1 VTDCA
6 KLPMP
11 LLSNFIAFQIG
22 WFACVL
28 GGAHGV
34 PWLGSSIAV
43 LIVAWHMTHAARPKQ
58 ELILVLIA
66 GAIGAIWDSALVTL
80 GWISFP
86 SGTLLAGTAPYWM
99 VALWM
104 LFATTLNVSL
114 AWLKR
119 SALLAALFG
128 AIGGPLAYYGGAK
141 LGALSFLAPTPA
153 LVALAL
159 GWGLLTPLLIML
171 ALRFD
176 GFVSALDARAPAGV
190 GHD

>member
-1 VTDCA
+1 
-6 KLPMP
+6 MP
-11 LLSNFIAFQIG
+11 ILANFLAFQFG

-28 GGAHGV
+28 GGAYGL
-34 PWLGSSIAV
+34 PWLGSGIAAA
-43 LIVAWHMTHAARPKQ
+43 IVAWHMTHAARPRQ
-58 ELILVLIA
+58 ELTLVLIA
-66 GAIGAIWDSALVTL
+66 GAIGAVWDSALVTL
-80 GWISFP
+80 GWISYP
-86 SGTLLAGTAPYWM
+86 SGTLLPGTAPHWM

-141 LGALSFLAPTPA
+141 LGALGFVAPTPA

-159 GWGLLTPLLIML
+159 GWGLVTPLLIRL
-171 ALRFD
+171 ATRFD
-176 GFVSALDARAPAGV
+176 GFVSALDAHPRLGV
-190 GHD
+190 GRD

>member
-1 VTDCA
+1 
-6 KLPMP
+6 MP
-11 LLSNFIAFQIG
+11 LLANFLAFQFG

-28 GGAHGV
+28 GGAYGL

-58 ELILVLIA
+58 ELILILIA
-66 GAIGAIWDSALVTL
+66 GAIGAVWDSALVIL
-80 GWISFP
+80 GWISYP
-86 SGTLLAGTAPYWM
+86 SGTLLAGTAPYWI

-119 SALLAALFG
+119 SMLLAALFG
-128 AIGGPLAYYGGAK
+128 AVGGPLAYYGGAK
-141 LGALSFLAPTPA
+141 LGALSFTAPAPA
-153 LVALAL
+153 LMALAL
-159 GWGLLTPLLIML
+159 GWGLLTPLLIKL

-176 GFVSALDARAPAGV
+176 GFVSTLDARPQVEVA
-190 GHD
+190 HD

>member
-1 VTDCA
+1 M
-6 KLPMP
+6 PMFA
-11 LLSNFIAFQIG
+11 NFLAFQLG

-28 GGAHGV
+28 GGAHGL
-34 PWLGSSIAV
+34 PWLGSGIAAA
-43 LIVAWHMTHAARPKQ
+43 IVAWHLTHAARPMQ

-66 GAIGAIWDSALVTL
+66 GAIGAVWDSALVTL
-80 GWISFP
+80 GWISYP
-86 SGTLLAGTAPYWM
+86 SGMLLAGTAPYWI

-153 LVALAL
+153 LVALVL
-159 GWGLLTPLLIML
+159 GWGLLTPLLIRL

-176 GFVSALDARAPAGV
+176 GFVSALDARPRIEV